1 MAVNLATNKDK
12 DPSLTK
18 SFKDNFYQQPSLNH
32 KALRPKIMPYRLY
45 NYPLLTAK
53 RELDPNYYDALSLLD
68 GDELAQEPKF
78 KKRDDDVIINT
89 GTLEVVTGE
98 STTIKLSS

>member
-18 SFKDNFYQQPSLNH
+18 FFKENFYLQPSLNH
-32 KALRPKIMPYRLY
+32 NALKPKIMPYRLY

-53 RELDPNYYDALSLLD
+53 RELDPNYYDALKLLD

-78 KKRDDDVIINT
+78 KKRDDHLST
-89 GTLEVVTGE
+89 GSLEVVTE
-98 STTIKLSS
+98 STK